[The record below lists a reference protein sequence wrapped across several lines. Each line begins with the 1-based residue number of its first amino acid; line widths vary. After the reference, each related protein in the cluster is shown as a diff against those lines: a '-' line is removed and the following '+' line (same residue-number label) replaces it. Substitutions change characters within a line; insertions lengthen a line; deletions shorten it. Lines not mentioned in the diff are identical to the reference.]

1 MQLLVDE
8 SRKITI
14 RSLYDERL
22 SIFPDEIAAGDTL
35 PLQVGVVDK
44 IINQFSSRKFTPQDL
59 TGVVLWAAL
68 GKGFLAP
75 VAGKTT
81 ATFTAADSSTQTT
94 PELPFDFTDAD
105 LEIALNSLSKIL
117 DIGGVTVEQP
127 SANGQSGS
135 DRDSFYVVTYNNVGA
150 RNLLSFDAVNLV
162 PLSIVDVQRAATGDA
177 STREVQTVR
186 IVQNAGAINI
196 LDTAVASA
204 GITLTN
210 PRDGGAG
217 VNEQYRVKL
226 TGGIYSGSWTLSKT
240 TGTTGTSAAIPFDD
254 TEGQLRAK
262 LEATTGIGSG
272 NVNVTQEDE
281 FTWLIE
287 FIGAL
292 ANTAI
297 TVTVN
302 GGNLVAIPELSGTLD
317 LRTPGIEMLL
327 NGSEEKVVTLEIEK
341 TVGIL
346 PPTKILR
353 RDVLLVRPTIEPAMS
368 TPQRSTFY
376 NLFGSS
382 PDINV
387 STAGTTDLAPGVPF
401 AQWVQ
406 RIIAVAGTG
415 AYTRKFTLD
424 NLQPIIGAV
433 YRIPVEIVASAN
445 PMLEFYDNVTTGTP
459 LFTIAGDAIYQTE
472 VFTFEADGHWHWVD
486 K

>member
-1 MQLLVDE
+1 MELLVDE
-8 SRKITI
+8 SRKTTI
-14 RSLYDERL
+14 RSLFDERL

-35 PLQVGVVDK
+35 PLQVGVVDR
-44 IINQFSSRKFTPQDL
+44 IGLQFSSRKFTPQDL

-81 ATFTAADSSTQTT
+81 STFTAADSSTQTS

-105 LEIALNSLSKIL
+105 LELALNSLSKIL

-127 SANGQSGS
+127 NAS
-135 DRDSFYVVTYNNVGA
+135 DSFYVVTYNNVGA

-240 TGTTGTSAAIPFDD
+240 TGTTGTSAAISFDD

-262 LEATTGIGSG
+262 LEATTGIGTG
-272 NVNVTQEDE
+272 NVSVLQEDE

-287 FIGAL
+287 FIGSL
-292 ANTAI
+292 ANTAV

-302 GGNLVAIPELSGTLD
+302 GGNLVAIPELRGTLD

-341 TVGIL
+341 TVGVL

-387 STAGTTDLAPGVPF
+387 STTGTTDLAPGVPF

-406 RIIAVAGTG
+406 RIIAAVGTG

-424 NLQPIIGAV
+424 NLQPIVGAV
-433 YRIPVEIVASAN
+433 YRIPIEIVVASAN
-445 PMLEFYDNVTTGTP
+445 PSLEFYDNATTGAP
-459 LFTIAGDAIYQTE
+459 LFTIAGDSDNALFQT
-472 VFTFEADGHWHWVD
+472 VIFTFESDGHWHLNP
-486 K
+486 